1 MTMQAATCRWRVLFY
16 SAFWIVLNEK
26 YNWMYSSLPETNS
39 KLVPYFI
46 GKPQEK
52 IIGDE
57 YAKVNDNIK
66 IHTQKLRWKI
76 ME

>member
-1 MTMQAATCRWRVLFY
+1 
-16 SAFWIVLNEK
+16 
-26 YNWMYSSLPETNS
+26 MYSSLPETNS

-66 IHTQKLRWKI
+66 IHTQKLR
-76 ME
+76 